1 MSARDPTFAA
11 YAVIGVAL
19 VALQVVTW
27 RCGSLTLGQLTGRL
41 MRRRSVRLVFL
52 LGWAWL
58 GWHLFARGSAT
69 FLH

>member
-1 MSARDPTFAA
+1 MSARDATFAV

-19 VALQVVTW
+19 VALQAVTW
-27 RCGSLTLGQLTGRL
+27 RRGSLTLGQLTSHL

>member
-1 MSARDPTFAA
+1 MSARDATFAV
-11 YAVIGVAL
+11 YTLIVLAL
-19 VALQVVTW
+19 VALQTATW
-27 RCGSLTLGQLTGRL
+27 RRGSLTLGQLTSRL

>member
-1 MSARDPTFAA
+1 MTVRDVTFAA
-11 YAVIGVAL
+11 YALIGVAL
-19 VALQVVTW
+19 VTLEAVTW
-27 RCGSLTLGQLTGRL
+27 RRGSLTLGQLTDRL

-58 GWHLFARGSAT
+58 GWHLFVRGSAT

>member
-1 MSARDPTFAA
+1 MSARDATFAA

-19 VALQVVTW
+19 VTLQAVAW
-27 RCGSLTLGQLTGRL
+27 RRGSVTLGQLSDRL
-41 MRRRSVRLVFL
+41 MRRRSVRLLFL

-69 FLH
+69 FLR

>member
-1 MSARDPTFAA
+1 MSARDASFAV

-19 VALQVVTW
+19 VALEAVTW
-27 RCGSLTLGQLTGRL
+27 RRGSLTLGQLTSRL

-58 GWHLFARGSAT
+58 GWHLFARGTAT
-69 FLH
+69 FLR

>member
-1 MSARDPTFAA
+1 MIARDVTFAA
-11 YAVIGVAL
+11 YAVIALAL
-19 VALQVVTW
+19 VTLQVAAW
-27 RCGSLTLGQLTGRL
+27 RRGSLTLGQLTDRL
-41 MRRRSVRLVFL
+41 MRKRSVRLLFL